1 MSGGV
6 CLSDDPL
13 EDENDALR
21 AHGDRIV
28 EGLLQYIGEKKLRGL
43 GMTRNRYF
51 NGRPSGIPRSGIQF
65 DMWPMR

>member
-43 GMTRNRYF
+43 RLDDSKSLPQWPATWNTPIRN
-51 NGRPSGIPRSGIQF
+51 PI
-65 DMWPMR
+65 